1 MSSIINVQGFD
12 SFGVSV
18 RFRANRFAILATML
32 LLSISLCSLIS
43 GCRDVATIWSTEVLS
58 PDGQWH
64 AIASTD
70 EYGGPG
76 TAGLQ
81 TTVSLRP
88 SKGSQTPIQILLF
101 TQNEKSIDL
110 QMKWLSPSH
119 LEVTYK
125 RHPSLDF
132 QAIKCAGI
140 DISVQDLSNTT
151 SNTTAPQ

>member
-1 MSSIINVQGFD
+1 MNVQGHD
-12 SFGVSV
+12 SFGVGV
-18 RFRANRFAILATML
+18 RCRCNHFGAIWTKVL
-32 LLSISLCSLIS
+32 LLSISICVLIS
-43 GCRDVATIWSTEVLS
+43 GCRDVATIWTTEALS

-64 AIASTD
+64 AIARTD

-81 TTVSLRP
+81 TIVSLRAN
-88 SKGSQTPIQILLF
+88 KGSQTPIQILLF

-110 QMKWLSPSH
+110 QMKWLSASH

-132 QAIKCAGI
+132 QVIKCAGI
-140 DISVQDLSNTT
+140 DISVQDLSSAT
-151 SNTTAPQ
+151 

>member
-1 MSSIINVQGFD
+1 MSLKINVRGPD
-12 SFGVSV
+12 NFGVGTGCRCNPFGTIWAKV
-18 RFRANRFAILATML
+18 L
-32 LLSISLCSLIS
+32 LLSVSICILIS
-43 GCRDVATIWSTEVLS
+43 GCRDVATIWTIEVLS

-64 AIASTD
+64 AVARTD

-81 TTVSLRP
+81 TIVSLRA

-119 LEVTYK
+119 LEVTYNG
-125 RHPSLDF
+125 HPSLDF

-140 DISVQDLSNTT
+140 DISVRDLS
-151 SNTTAPQ
+151 SNTMNSSQ